1 MFDNGDALATWGY
14 YTGNRYRMHWS
25 KYTKSNKTWSTG
37 AMHSAANQSGYSYAK
52 MAYNATANKVVHAW
66 QQSDGSKNRIFIN
79 TFNNT
84 SGAWGTEVIL
94 SDAGQSVRY
103 YEVDIDNA
111 GNIIVAWSRYNG
123 SIYVTQARYF
133 NASSNA
139 WSASKTFTSSATAN
153 EYNVNVGINNSTGDA
168 TVLYSVAGD
177 VGWFYSQYDLSE
189 NSWTTNPVSLGG
201 VVTTS
206 QNQGDVLYNETSL
219 ILHYPI
225 SAQEN
230 VVKIYTYA
238 TNSWSDAITVSEEA
252 QQNYVQLSGSKNG
265 VDYVIFADGNESGYY
280 SSISIPS
287 KMIFYL
293 GNTTTIPT
301 ISASTFKVLA
311 EDAVATIATSELNY
325 SSSKSL
331 KNIKVTTLPSFGNL
345 FVDSNLNIC
354 LIGCEIIEPAK
365 RYTASPLW
373 KASAYQQIIDEVI
386 SSRMHQSASNFVRF
400 VKN

>member
-1 MFDNGDALATWGY
+1 M
-14 YTGNRYRMHWS
+14 
-25 KYTKSNKTWSTG
+25 
-37 AMHSAANQSGYSYAK
+37 
-52 MAYNATANKVVHAW
+52 
-66 QQSDGSKNRIFIN
+66 
-79 TFNNT
+79 
-84 SGAWGTEVIL
+84 
-94 SDAGQSVRY
+94 
-103 YEVDIDNA
+103 
-111 GNIIVAWSRYNG
+111 
-123 SIYVTQARYF
+123 
-133 NASSNA
+133 
-139 WSASKTFTSSATAN
+139 
-153 EYNVNVGINNSTGDA
+153 NVGINNSTGDA

-177 VGWFYSQYDLSE
+177 IGWFYSQYDLSE

-293 GNTTTIPT
+293 
-301 ISASTFKVLA
+301 
-311 EDAVATIATSELNY
+311 
-325 SSSKSL
+325 
-331 KNIKVTTLPSFGNL
+331 
-345 FVDSNLNIC
+345 
-354 LIGCEIIEPAK
+354 II
-365 RYTASPLW
+365 
-373 KASAYQQIIDEVI
+373 
-386 SSRMHQSASNFVRF
+386 
-400 VKN
+400 